1 MILDLKVL
9 REPWRTEIMNRY
21 SWFHHSNLHESTR
34 VLRMVGVTTGFS
46 AVTTGFLLW
55 TLTEENGRERGLTGW
70 TTALDWELARSDS
83 LAAGKELVTG
93 SKVPSD
99 LLQLKSGHSENLDFT
114 RLFFVPSCTT
124 LDVTTYN
131 VVMKIVVRR
140 TSVNLIRRGV
150 NRYPR
155 RCKSFYNGQSTLLT
169 LTLEYTIASCKE
181 QKDG

>member
-1 MILDLKVL
+1 
-9 REPWRTEIMNRY
+9 MNREELKLRTVIRD
-21 SWFHHSNLHESTR
+21 FTILIFESAR
-34 VLRMVGVTTGFS
+34 VLQMVGVTTGFS

-55 TLTEENGRERGLTGW
+55 TLTGENGRERGLTGW

-140 TSVNLIRRGV
+140 ASVNLIHRGV

-155 RCKSFYNGQSTLLT
+155 RCKSFLQWK
-169 LTLEYTIASCKE
+169 EYFTYTNAWIHDCIM
-181 QKDG
+181 